1 MRSIDLTSARLFLA
15 IVEEGSIARAAAREH
30 IVPSAV
36 SRRLA
41 ELEELFGVALV
52 ERSRS
57 GATLTPAGEAFT
69 QHARLVQQTI
79 DRMHDEMS
87 EYLKGIRG
95 HIRVRVSA
103 SSLSVGLPSQ
113 LQSFMRLHKRVRLDL
128 QEMDTPDVFREVLE
142 GRADVGIA
150 PNLVRSDALELLPYH
165 RYDLAVALPARHPLA
180 RHKTLR
186 YAQVLRYDQVELQHG
201 SALSALL
208 DNAAAQGS
216 QVKRTRIRV
225 HGFEGVCHMIASGMG
240 IGVIP
245 SLLQRAR
252 EKSYGLK
259 FVPLA
264 ESWAH
269 PLICI
274 MVRSLEGLPGP
285 ARALVDHLLADGPAP
300 AGNDP
305 TH

>member
-1 MRSIDLTSARLFLA
+1 MRRIDFTSARLFLA
-15 IVEEGSIARAAAREH
+15 IVEEGSIARAARREH
-30 IVPSAV
+30 IVPSAI

-41 ELEELFGVALV
+41 ELEDLFGVALV
-52 ERSRS
+52 ERSRR
-57 GATLTPAGEAFT
+57 GIVPTPAGET
-69 QHARLVQQTI
+69 LTHHARTVQQAI
-79 DRMHDEMS
+79 ERMHDEMS

-113 LQSFMRLHKRVRLDL
+113 LQAFMQANKRVRLDL
-128 QEMDTPDVFREVLE
+128 EELDTPDVFREVRE

-150 PNLVRSDALELLPYH
+150 PDLVRHEGLQMFPYH
-165 RYDLAVALPARHPLA
+165 RYDLAVAVPLRHPLA
-180 RHKTLR
+180 RHRTLR
-186 YAQVLRYDQVELQHG
+186 YTQALRHDQVELQRG

-208 DNAAAQGS
+208 DNVAEQTS
-216 QVKRTRIRV
+216 LVKRTRIRV
-225 HGFEGVCHMIASGMG
+225 HGFDGVCHMIASGMG

-245 SLLQRAR
+245 SLLQATHERV
-252 EKSYGLK
+252 YGLK

-274 MVRSLEGLPGP
+274 IVRDLDTLPS
-285 ARALVDHLLADGPAP
+285 AAKALVDFLQRASA
-300 AGNDP
+300 
-305 TH
+305 

>member
-1 MRSIDLTSARLFLA
+1 MRSIDFTSARLFLA

-41 ELEELFGVALV
+41 ELEDLFSVELV
-52 ERSRS
+52 ERSRN
-57 GATLTPAGEAFT
+57 GIRLTPAGEAFT
-69 QHARLVQQTI
+69 HHARMVQQAI
-79 DRMHDEMS
+79 ERMHDEMS
-87 EYLKGIRG
+87 EYLKGVRG

-128 QEMDTPDVFREVLE
+128 QEMDTPDVFREVRQ

-150 PNLVRSDALELLPYH
+150 PNLVDNEELELFPYH

-180 RHKTLR
+180 KHKSLR
-186 YAQVLRYDQVELQHG
+186 YAQVLRYDQVELQPG
-201 SALSALL
+201 AALSALL
-208 DNAAAQGS
+208 DSAAAQS
-216 QVKRTRIRV
+216 SLVKRTRIRV

-245 SLLQRAR
+245 LLLQQTR
-252 EKSYGLK
+252 EQSYGLK

-269 PLICI
+269 PLICVV
-274 MVRSLEGLPGP
+274 VRKLEDLPGP
-285 ARALVDHLLADGPAP
+285 ARALVQHLGVAA
-300 AGNDP
+300 AA
-305 TH
+305 